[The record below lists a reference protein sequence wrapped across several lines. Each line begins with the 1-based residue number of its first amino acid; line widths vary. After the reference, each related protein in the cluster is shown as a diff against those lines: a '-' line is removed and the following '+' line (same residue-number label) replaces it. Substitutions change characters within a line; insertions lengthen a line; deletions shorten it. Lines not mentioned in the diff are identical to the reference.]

1 MVRTSR
7 GGSGRGCEITAAG
20 PGGLRRGMAI
30 CGRSHETVLDSDS
43 GCISAS
49 VQMSSSSPKSKRYK
63 IGSMPIPTPPELDW
77 ITIRG
82 FKSIASIEKLE
93 LRAINVVVGPN
104 GSGKSNFIGVFSFL
118 HALREGRLRDYIIQ
132 AGGADKVLHFGSKVT
147 SQLEIHISFRGET
160 NQYKVVL
167 GVTADDQLYPQSE
180 TAYFWNKAKYPE
192 GPWGEGL
199 WAKGVEAGIS
209 DPKLVSRVGR
219 YVRDHLGRWR
229 LYHFHDTSASSP
241 MKTTADLNDND
252 YLRPDGSNLPA
263 FLYFLR
269 EKHEESYSLIRRAVQ
284 RVAPFFDDFHL
295 RPQRL
300 NPGKI
305 LLEWR
310 HKGTEAYFSASSL
323 SDGTLRFIGLATL
336 FLQPRPLRPSVIL
349 VDEPELGLHP
359 YAITL
364 LASLVKQAS
373 IGTQVILSTQS
384 PLLLDHFQ
392 PEDVLVAD
400 RVDGSTQLTRLESAR
415 LETWL
420 ERYSLGQLWEKNE
433 LGGRPA
439 GE

>member
-1 MVRTSR
+1 
-7 GGSGRGCEITAAG
+7 
-20 PGGLRRGMAI
+20 
-30 CGRSHETVLDSDS
+30 
-43 GCISAS
+43 
-49 VQMSSSSPKSKRYK
+49 
-63 IGSMPIPTPPELDW
+63 MPIEIVFPRPELDT
-77 ITIRG
+77 ITVRG
-82 FKSIASIEKLE
+82 FKSIASVEKLA
-93 LRAINVVVGPN
+93 LGTINLVVGPN

-118 HALREGRLRDYIIQ
+118 HAIREGHLRDYVIK
-132 AGGADKVLHFGSKVT
+132 AGGADRILHFGSKVT
-147 SQLEIHISFRGET
+147 PQLEIQISFQGGK
-160 NQYKVVL
+160 NQYDVVL
-167 GVTADDQLYPQSE
+167 GATEDDQLYPRSE
-180 TAYFWNKAKYPE
+180 EVYFWDKARYPDRPYLE
-192 GPWGEGL
+192 NL
-199 WAKGVEAGIS
+199 WAKGAEAGIS
-209 DPKLVSRVGR
+209 DPNQSSRIGR
-219 YVRDHLGRWR
+219 YVRGHLDRWR

-241 MKTTADLNDND
+241 MKATADVDDND
-252 YLRPDGSNLPA
+252 YLRPDGSNLSA
-263 FLYFLR
+263 FLYFLSA
-269 EKHEESYSLIRRAVQ
+269 KHAESYGLIRRAVQ

-295 RPQRL
+295 RPQKL

-305 LLEWR
+305 RLEWR

-336 FLQPRPLRPSVIL
+336 FLQPQHLRPSVIL

-373 IGTQVILSTQS
+373 ISTQIILSTQS

-400 RVDGSTQLTRLESAR
+400 RVDGGTQLTRLESAR